1 LDGTG
6 AITQW
11 NAAAERLLAV
21 PARAV
26 YGRLPVELGLGA
38 GVTANSPTDLEVAR
52 RDGSTV
58 PVRVFVAALPE
69 PAGGRVLLLQDLT
82 APLQAE
88 AAQRQVQKLDAIA
101 RLAGGVAQEFN
112 NILTAVLGHATLL
125 AEAMPAVDERR
136 EHADEVRRAAERA
149 AGLTRQLLVIS
160 GQYVARPA
168 LLDLSA
174 LLREMRPAIDGI
186 ASDRIHLELNLAP
199 EPWPVLCD
207 PGQLQQLV
215 VNLLVN
221 ARDAMADGGRL
232 EIATRNVAVDA
243 ADAAEGMPAGEHVLL
258 RVADTGAGMDR
269 GTLERLF
276 EPFFTTK
283 RDAAGLGLVTVFA
296 TVRKYGAH
304 IRVDSQPGRGT
315 AFDIYWPR
323 ASSRVRSAPGAAP
336 ADGVFGTILVVE
348 DDEAVRELAARVL
361 RRAGHRV
368 LVAASGEE
376 ALAEAERG
384 TGFDLLV
391 ADIVMPGMSGTELA
405 ERLRRQ
411 RPDLPILFTSG
422 NAAGAFQDA
431 TELLRDSSFMEKPY
445 DPAALAARVRELLP
459 VRD

>member
-1 LDGTG
+1 
-6 AITQW
+6 
-11 NAAAERLLAV
+11 
-21 PARAV
+21 
-26 YGRLPVELGLGA
+26 VELGLGA
-38 GVTANSPTDLEVAR
+38 GVRASAPTDLEVAR
-52 RDGSTV
+52 GAGSTV
-58 PVRVFVAALPE
+58 PVRVFVADLPE

-88 AAQRQVQKLDAIA
+88 AAQRQVQKLDAVA

-168 LLDLSA
+168 LLDLSE

-283 RDAAGLGLVTVFA
+283 RDAAGLGLVTVFG

-304 IRVDSQPGRGT
+304 IRVDSHTGRGT

-323 ASSRVRSAPGAAP
+323 ASSRVAQRPRRGARRRRLRHDPGR
-336 ADGVFGTILVVE
+336 GGRRG
-348 DDEAVRELAARVL
+348 VRELAARVL

-384 TGFDLLV
+384 TGFDLLA
-391 ADIVMPGMSGTELA
+391 ADIVMPGTSGTELA